1 MASKSPQ
8 PDHRRLPR
16 RRDQVLVDA
25 IHAATIAELIENGY
39 LGLSVE
45 RVAKRA
51 RTSKAAIYR
60 RWPARADL
68 VADAIRHT
76 GDNGPDI
83 PPDTGDIRT
92 DLFTVLRTAADR
104 LTGPCGEAARGLMS
118 DALADPDATRAIRTH
133 LTNERNQLISAVL
146 ERAVQRGQAGPQALT
161 PQLISLAP
169 ILLSHHYLVHGAAI
183 ADQTINE
190 ILDQVVMPLI
200 DPTAKQPTT
209 AASSAGTRRA
219 KTSAQQGLWPPR

>member
-1 MASKSPQ
+1 MASRTSQ

-16 RRDQVLVDA
+16 RRNQVLVSA
-25 IHAATIAELIENGY
+25 IHAATIAELAEHGY

-68 VADAIRHT
+68 VADAIRHM

-83 PPDTGDIRT
+83 IPDTGDVRM
-92 DLFTVLRTAADR
+92 DLFTVLRAAADR
-104 LTGPCGEAARGLMS
+104 LTGPSGEAARGLIS
-118 DALADPDATRAIRTH
+118 DTLADPDATRAIRAH
-133 LTNERNQLISAVL
+133 LTNQRNRMISAVL
-146 ERAVQRGQAGPQALT
+146 ERAVQRGQVGPQALT

-169 ILLSHHYLVHGAAI
+169 ILLSHHYLVHGAPI

-200 DPTAKQPTT
+200 DLSTAEQRP
-209 AASSAGTRRA
+209 AR
-219 KTSAQQGLWPPR
+219 P

>member
-1 MASKSPQ
+1 MSIQSVPPTTPR

-16 RRDQVLVDA
+16 RRGPVLVEA
-25 IHAATIAELIENGY
+25 IYAATLAELAETGY
-39 LGLSVE
+39 ADLSVE

-68 VADAIRHT
+68 VAAAIRQASDHDQHMT
-76 GDNGPDI
+76 
-83 PPDTGDIRT
+83 PDTGDVRT
-92 DLFTVLRTAADR
+92 DLFAVLRSAADR
-104 LTGPCGEAARGLMS
+104 LAGPYGEAARGLITET
-118 DALADPDATRAIRTH
+118 LADPDATRAAREH
-133 LTNERNQLISAVL
+133 LTYWRNRLITAVL

-161 PQLISLAP
+161 PQLVSLAP
-169 ILLSHHYLVHGAAI
+169 TLVSHHYLLHGAPI

-200 DPTAKQPTT
+200 QP
-209 AASSAGTRRA
+209 
-219 KTSAQQGLWPPR
+219 